1 MNPPKSRFGALLLIG
16 AVYVAATAVG
26 LLLYRLLPY
35 STYLNLLL
43 ADAGATV
50 FVFLFSLLFK
60 NASVYDPY
68 WSVQPIV
75 IGALFALSYGF
86 TPFSL
91 AVFLAVCVWGVRLT
105 ANWICEFKSF
115 AYEDWRYRQLRQTTG
130 TLYPLVN
137 FCGIHMV
144 PTLVVYA
151 AILPMVYV
159 IVNRVEAPF
168 PCFLLLLLSLLAV
181 LLQGV
186 SDIEMKR
193 YRKHRPTPFMREGLW
208 KYARHPNYLGEIL
221 MWWGVGLAV
230 FSATLAP
237 NLLLGALLNTLLFL
251 FVSIPL
257 ADGRQSKK
265 EGFAEYKSE
274 TRSLLP
280 IYKKKK

>member
-1 MNPPKSRFGALLLIG
+1 MKPPKSRFGSLLLIG
-16 AVYVAATAVG
+16 AVYLAASAVG
-26 LLLYRLLPY
+26 LFLYRALPY
-35 STYLNLLL
+35 SLYINLLL

-50 FVFLFSLLFK
+50 FVFLFSLLFG

-75 IGALFALSYGF
+75 IGGLFGLSVGF

-91 AVFLAVCVWGVRLT
+91 TVFLTVCVWGLRLT
-105 ANWICEFKSF
+105 ANWIYEFKSF
-115 AYEDWRYRQLRQTTG
+115 AYEDWRYRQLRESTG
-130 TLYPLVN
+130 ALYPLVN
-137 FCGIHMV
+137 LFGIHMV

-168 PCFLLLLLSLLAV
+168 LCALLLLLSLFAV
-181 LLQGV
+181 LLQTV

-193 YRKHRPTPFMREGLW
+193 YRKTRPTPFMREGLW

-221 MWWGVGLAV
+221 MWWGVGL
-230 FSATLAP
+230 SAFAASGAP

-251 FVSIPL
+251 FISIPM
-257 ADGRQSKK
+257 ADRRQAKK

-280 IYKKKK
+280 IYKKKR